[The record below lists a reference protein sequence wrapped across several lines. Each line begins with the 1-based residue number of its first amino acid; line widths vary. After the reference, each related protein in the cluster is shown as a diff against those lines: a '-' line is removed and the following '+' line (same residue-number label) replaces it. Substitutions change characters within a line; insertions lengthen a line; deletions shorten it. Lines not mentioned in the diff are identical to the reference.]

1 MTTSRKKILAASVV
15 LPLLVFA
22 FVLLPATARANGGGG
37 GGNEYQAIV
46 SHLRTKYRAKKVKI
60 PFLWLARF
68 AVRVVRPA
76 GVKSFSVTMFRD
88 LQFSRES
95 LDAEMR
101 GAMSSSL
108 GAEWS
113 PVFRARAREG
123 QQAYMYM
130 REAGGAVKLML
141 VTIDKNQAAVI
152 RAKFS
157 PEKLAEFINDPKI
170 FGISLGEN
178 QQLPPNGET
187 DKDKDA
193 DEDKE
198 SPAEKTKSGGN

>member
-1 MTTSRKKILAASVV
+1 MTTIRNKILAASLI

-22 FVLLPATARANGGGG
+22 FILLPTTAKANGGGG
-37 GGNEYQAIV
+37 GGNEYKAIV
-46 SHLRTKYRAKKVKI
+46 SHLKTKYRAKKVKI

-76 GVKSFSVTMFRD
+76 GVKSFSVTMFQD
-88 LQFSRES
+88 LQFARES

-101 GAMSSSL
+101 GAMSNSL

-113 PVFRARAREG
+113 PVFRVRSREG

-130 REAGGAVKLML
+130 REAGDAVKLML

-170 FGISLGEN
+170 FGISLGEK
-178 QQLPPNGET
+178 P
-187 DKDKDA
+187 
-193 DEDKE
+193 
-198 SPAEKTKSGGN
+198 KSGN

>member
-22 FVLLPATARANGGGG
+22 FVLLPTTARASGG

-113 PVFRARAREG
+113 PVFRARTREG

-187 DKDKDA
+187 DKDA

>member
-1 MTTSRKKILAASVV
+1 MTTIRNKILAASLI

-22 FVLLPATARANGGGG
+22 FILLPTTAKANGGGG
-37 GGNEYQAIV
+37 GGNEYKAIV
-46 SHLRTKYRAKKVKI
+46 SHLKTKYRAKKVKI

-76 GVKSFSVTMFRD
+76 GVKSFSVTMFQD
-88 LQFSRES
+88 LQFARES

-101 GAMSSSL
+101 GAMSNSL

-113 PVFRARAREG
+113 PVFRVRSREG

-130 REAGGAVKLML
+130 REAGDAVKLML

-178 QQLPPNGET
+178 QQTPPNGET
-187 DKDKDA
+187 DKDEDSDK
-193 DEDKE
+193 DKE
-198 SPAEKTKSGGN
+198 SPAEKPKSGN